1 MRNVSKSIQL
11 MLEILKAAFL
21 AMHFFND
28 LLLVVV
34 NVIKCKFAIYND
46 VIKIYSKCDQA
57 SDF

>member
-1 MRNVSKSIQL
+1 MRNVSKSVQL

-21 AMHFFND
+21 AMHFFHD
-28 LLLVVV
+28 LLVVVV

-46 VIKIYSKCDQA
+46 VIKIYSTCDQA